1 MIHGLFPRL
10 LLKLYALSQRAVLR
24 NSDAIK
30 SSLGIEA
37 VTGLLEN
44 VEGRNAIDLLRSQGA
59 RVGGSTRILRGLV
72 LHNTERDFANLCI
85 GNQCHLGR
93 QVFIDLAGPVRV
105 GDRVTVSMRTNF
117 ITHTNVGDSRC
128 GLPTNI
134 AGINVGDDVYIGAAV
149 TLLPGITLGKGAIVA
164 AGSVV
169 TMDVAPSTMV
179 GGVPARPLRRNTT
192 SHATTAN
199 SRKTQ

>member
-1 MIHGLFPRL
+1 MIHGLLPRL

-24 NSDAIK
+24 DPEAIK
-30 SSLGIEA
+30 SSHGIEA
-37 VTGLLEN
+37 VTGLLEK
-44 VEGRNAIDLLRSQGA
+44 VEGRDAIDLLRSQGA
-59 RVGGSTRILRGLV
+59 TVGSDTRILRGLV
-72 LHNTERDFANLCI
+72 LHNTEHNFSNLSI

-93 QVFIDLAGPVRV
+93 QIFVDLAGPVHL
-105 GDRVTVSMRTNF
+105 GNRVTVSMRTSF

-134 AGINVGDDVYIGAAV
+134 AGINIGDDVYIGAAV
-149 TLLPGITLGKGAIVA
+149 TLLPGINLGAGAIVA

-179 GGVPARPLRRNTT
+179 GGVPARLLRRNAA
-192 SHATTAN
+192 SLAETAN